1 VPKHYRIEIIASL
14 VLLFLGFLLPVLLQN
29 LLGGLLIISLGIL
42 HGANDIRILS
52 QPNKETNVLQLVL
65 FYLAVVLG
73 GAMAFFF
80 FPTIA
85 LLTFILFSAYHF
97 GEQHWAFRLP
107 NTLSSVLFYF
117 VYGSLIFSL
126 IFYFHI
132 ETVTE
137 VVQTITFY
145 KLPFILFERLV
156 LGSAILFIGM
166 ALFSVV
172 GRKHLLFEFLL
183 LLLMCL
189 VIANSSLIMAFAFYF
204 VIWHSF
210 PSLKSQFGFLY
221 ANTNRMQQFRSYVK
235 ESFFYWVAALLGL
248 LATYLWVD
256 FSAHYFLPLFFTF
269 LAAITFPHVLVM
281 HWMFRHK
288 KRDGIS

>member
-1 VPKHYRIEIIASL
+1 
-14 VLLFLGFLLPVLLQN
+14 
-29 LLGGLLIISLGIL
+29 LGIL

-65 FYLAVVLG
+65 FYLAAVLG

-85 LLTFILFSAYHF
+85 LLIFILFSAYHF

-107 NTLSSVLFYF
+107 NTLSSAPFYF

-183 LLLMCL
+183 LLMMCL

-256 FSAHYFLPLFFTF
+256 FSANYFLPLFFTF